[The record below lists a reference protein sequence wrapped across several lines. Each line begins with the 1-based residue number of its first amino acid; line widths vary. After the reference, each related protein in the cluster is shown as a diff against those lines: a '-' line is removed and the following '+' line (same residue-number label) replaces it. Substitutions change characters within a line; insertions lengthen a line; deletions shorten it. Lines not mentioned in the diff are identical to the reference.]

1 MLLDLRVLGLRLCA
15 VGELGVAESTLN
27 SFGIAQDGILVVPM
41 GLSLSSSHKSFC
53 QVLTACV
60 CNQFDALEILEVW
73 VGFDVEIF
81 PRRRQGQA
89 PSDKSRS
96 RWDS

>member
-15 VGELGVAESTLN
+15 VGELGVAELTLN
-27 SFGIAQDGILVVPM
+27 SFGIAQDGMFVVPM
-41 GLSLSSSHKSFC
+41 RLSLLSSHESFR
-53 QVLTACV
+53 QVLTACA
-60 CNQFDALEILEVW
+60 CDQFDALEILEVW

-81 PRRRQGQA
+81 PRRRQGHS
-89 PSDKSRS
+89 PSYKSRS